1 MAKKRH
7 KTFFSTELNT
17 SFLSITLVLVL
28 LGTIVLF
35 YHSAQNF
42 SSYLREHFMVTV
54 LIDDGIDSL
63 KLANLSHEIENAKYV
78 KSYKYISKDEAM
90 KEEIKILGSDP
101 SEFLDENPFIAT
113 FEIYIKSDYHENG
126 KMEQIVK
133 KLKNTP
139 GVLEVEYSKDVIKNV
154 NYYIRIISI
163 VLLVIAGL
171 FTYISFALINNTV
184 RLAIFS
190 MRFSINTMK
199 LVGASWNFIRR
210 PFLKRSIVMGFV
222 SAVSASLIIFIGIHW
237 LWKFM
242 PQSAVV
248 IDWKV
253 IMTVSFSVFVFGI
266 TISVLCTLISLNKYL
281 KMNTNKLYYI

>member
-63 KLANLSHEIENAKYV
+63 KLANLSHEIENAEYV

-190 MRFSINTMK
+190 RRFSINTMK
-199 LVGASWNFIRR
+199 LVGASWNFIRW

>member
-63 KLANLSHEIENAKYV
+63 KLANLSHDIENAEYV

-184 RLAIFS
+184 RLTIFS
-190 MRFSINTMK
+190 RRFSINTMK
-199 LVGASWNFIRR
+199 LVGASWNFIRW

>member
-63 KLANLSHEIENAKYV
+63 KLANLSHEIENAEYV

-184 RLAIFS
+184 RLTIFS
-190 MRFSINTMK
+190 RRFSINTMK
-199 LVGASWNFIRR
+199 LVGASWNFIRW

>member
-63 KLANLSHEIENAKYV
+63 KLANLSHDIENAEYV

-190 MRFSINTMK
+190 RRFSINTMK
-199 LVGASWNFIRR
+199 LVGASWNFIRW

>member
-17 SFLSITLVLVL
+17 SVLSITLVLVL

-63 KLANLSHEIENAKYV
+63 KLANLSHDIENAEYV

-190 MRFSINTMK
+190 RRFSINTMK
-199 LVGASWNFIRR
+199 LVGASWNFIRW

>member
-63 KLANLSHEIENAKYV
+63 KLANLSHDIENAEYV

-190 MRFSINTMK
+190 RRFSINTMK
-199 LVGASWNFIRR
+199 LVGASWNFIRW

-222 SAVSASLIIFIGIHW
+222 SAVSASLIIFIGIYW

>member
-63 KLANLSHEIENAKYV
+63 KLANLSHEIENAEYV

>member
-63 KLANLSHEIENAKYV
+63 KLANLSHDIENAEYV

-190 MRFSINTMK
+190 RRFSINTMK